1 MSETGNTEGNTEG
14 STANRPGRLRRVL
27 RATWLPLAV
36 CLLAVSVIAV
46 VAGVGW
52 SRARDSA
59 LCNPRDVAS
68 KAMPSVVT
76 ILVSTSTSGSNGS
89 GEFLD
94 TEGHILTNNHVISP
108 AALNGGTIVVQRPNG
123 EQLPATLVGRDNDTD
138 LAVIKVSTD
147 TTIAPIP
154 FGPAPSVGDQVFA
167 IGAPLGLADTFTAG
181 VVSAL
186 GRSIGVPA
194 DNGSTALVTSA
205 IQTDA
210 SINPGNSGGTLANC
224 DGELVGVP
232 TAGATANDSS
242 GAAVAGSI
250 GLGFAIPAD
259 FAHRIADELIAHGTV
274 EHADFGMSVVP
285 VTRAESG
292 ITPDGLYITAVAP
305 GGAAARAGL
314 RRGDIVVTL
323 DGQAV
328 TSADQL
334 QAISL
339 NKKPGEEVAV
349 GYLRDGQSATA
360 TLTLGTRTFPVGSG

>member
-1 MSETGNTEGNTEG
+1 MSETGSAADGG
-14 STANRPGRLRRVL
+14 DGDGGKSPGRLSRAVT
-27 RATWLPLAV
+27 ATWFPLAV
-36 CLLAVSVIAV
+36 GLVVVSVLAV

-59 LCNPRDVAS
+59 LCNPRDVAV

-76 ILVSTSTSGSNGS
+76 ILVTSSAGGSNGS

-108 AALNGGTIVVQRPNG
+108 AAQGGTIVVQRPNG

-138 LAVIKVSTD
+138 LAVVKVTNDSAIT
-147 TTIAPIP
+147 PIP

-194 DNGSTALVTSA
+194 DHGSTALVTSA

-224 DGELVGVP
+224 SGELVGVP
-232 TAGATANDSS
+232 TAGATANDSQGGS
-242 GAAVAGSI
+242 VSGSI

-259 FAHRIADELIAHGTV
+259 FARRIADELIAHGTV
-274 EHADFGMSVVP
+274 EHSDFGMSVVP
-285 VTRAESG
+285 VTRADSG

-314 RRGDIVVTL
+314 RRGDIVVSL

-328 TSADQL
+328 NSADQL

-339 NKKPGEEVAV
+339 NKKPGEQVTV
-349 GYLRDGQSATA
+349 GYLRDGQSMTA
-360 TLTLGTRTFPVGSG
+360 TLTLGTRTLGAGGG